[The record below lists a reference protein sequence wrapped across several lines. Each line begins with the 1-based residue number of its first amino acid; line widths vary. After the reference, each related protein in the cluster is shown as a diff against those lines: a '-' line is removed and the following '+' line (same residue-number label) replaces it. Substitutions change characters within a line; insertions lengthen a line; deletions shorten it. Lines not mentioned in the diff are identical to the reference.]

1 MERAGLGK
9 AGGGRRSRLAGNRQ
23 ETQLLPQNKSCR
35 RAGARPAPSARW
47 VLNPSPAWHVEASPM
62 GVWLYSFF
70 FFTLF
75 FQPSPSNPSKTH
87 FKKKKKKKFM
97 GGFFFILQIFWKTKD
112 FAHFAAAEPSEAG
125 KFFQCHKFANPN
137 PKRLGQ
143 PPPWESCWR
152 IVWPFLFKKKT
163 TKKNN
168 NKKTKKATNLLAEV
182 DFFLKTNNQPN
193 RNSMLTPSAA
203 PHLAGDP
210 SNAKSPNLSFHVHV
224 FG

>member
-87 FKKKKKKKFM
+87 FKKKKRRNLWVVFFSFYRSFGKQKILPISQQRSRARLGNSSSATSLQIPTQNASASHHLGRAAGELFDHFFLKKK
-97 GGFFFILQIFWKTKD
+97 
-112 FAHFAAAEPSEAG
+112 
-125 KFFQCHKFANPN
+125 
-137 PKRLGQ
+137 Q
-143 PPPWESCWR
+143 P
-152 IVWPFLFKKKT
+152 KKT
-163 TKKNN
+163 T
-168 NKKTKKATNLLAEV
+168 TKKQKKQQTC
-182 DFFLKTNNQPN
+182 
-193 RNSMLTPSAA
+193 
-203 PHLAGDP
+203 
-210 SNAKSPNLSFHVHV
+210 
-224 FG
+224 